1 MNPSSSTSYK
11 PVPDDEDSKRD
22 GVEDERTSSNGG
34 GVSLSQAFTHDNLSE
49 EVEIPEAKSD
59 VRFSFK
65 TLWAY
70 TGPGWLMSMAYL
82 DPGNLEADLQQGAYC
97 GYQILWVLF
106 WSTALG
112 WVLQVMAATLGV
124 VTGRDLATHCR
135 LSFSRPVSIALW
147 IMTEIAIIGSD
158 IQEVVGSAIAFKLLF
173 GLPLWAGTLIT
184 GLDTFT
190 FLGFHYFGIRK
201 LEAFF
206 CSLILVMCICFFI
219 NWGVAGTRTEDFL
232 FGWVVPTLNDYAVLQ
247 AVATLGAVIMP
258 HNIYL
263 HSALVLSR
271 KIDRSNPGKVRE
283 AIKYNAIES
292 AVALLVSFF
301 INAAIVVTFA
311 RGFFDRACSSSF
323 DTNYACV
330 DSRSLDSSSAA
341 PGSSSSCASKFS
353 GHGVCS
359 EIGLGSAGSALEKF
373 LGSSAK
379 YIWGCGLLASGQA
392 STMTG
397 TYAGQFVM
405 QGFLDIRVAAWL
417 RTMITRCVALG
428 PAILVALATAHDPN
442 LSDQIGEWLNILQ
455 SVQLPFALL
464 PVLILTSAPSVMG
477 PSFSNKFA
485 SKLIGWGG
493 ALVVFGINVYLIV
506 DFCWRDGSPV
516 PHSSWFRGGVIFF
529 LILYFIFI
537 VYVSFD
543 GIRNTARRSGGGA
556 ASADS
561 GAAAPGRSTV
571 EERQMENVLL
581 AIDEEIDG
589 GL

>member
-1 MNPSSSTSYK
+1 MSERKNSEYSELSVNNSHESS
-11 PVPDDEDSKRD
+11 VVLDRD
-22 GVEDERTSSNGG
+22 HIRSMADV
-34 GVSLSQAFTHDNLSE
+34 LAHDKIEE
-49 EVEIPEAKSD
+49 EVDIPETEA
-59 VRFSFK
+59 VWFSFR
-65 TLWAY
+65 TLWAF

-106 WSTALG
+106 WSTVLG

-135 LSFSRPVSIALW
+135 DHFSKPVSIALW
-147 IMTEIAIIGSD
+147 VMTELAIIGSD

-206 CSLILVMCICFFI
+206 CTLIFAMCVCFFI
-219 NWGVAGTRTEDFL
+219 NWGYAGSDGEKL
-232 FGWVVPTLNDYAVLQ
+232 MFGWAVPTLNDYVLLQ

-271 KIDRSNPGKVRE
+271 RVDRDSPAKVRE

-292 AVALLVSFF
+292 ALALLVSFF

-311 RGFFDRACSSSF
+311 EGFFNKECSSQF

-330 DSRSLDSSSAA
+330 DSRSDIPSDNYLSDPSPSSCTSKFDGHGLCANIGLSSA
-341 PGSSSSCASKFS
+341 GT
-353 GHGVCS
+353 
-359 EIGLGSAGSALEKF
+359 ALEGF
-373 LGSSAK
+373 LGKSAK
-379 YIWGCGLLASGQA
+379 YIWGFGVLASGQA

-405 QGFLDIRVAAWL
+405 QGFLDIKVAVWV
-417 RTMITRCVALG
+417 RTMLTRSVALG
-428 PAILVALATAHDPN
+428 PAMLVAILTANDSDLA
-442 LSDQIGEWLNILQ
+442 DQLGEWLNILQ

-464 PVLILTSAPSVMG
+464 PVLMLTNSSTIMGPFKNSTTTKFIGWTSAV
-477 PSFSNKFA
+477 
-485 SKLIGWGG
+485 
-493 ALVVFGINVYLIV
+493 VVFGINVYLIV
-506 DFCWRDGSPV
+506 SFCWDSSNPV
-516 PHSSWFRGGVIFF
+516 PDTAWFRGLVIMF
-529 LILYFIFI
+529 LVIYFLFI
-537 VYVSFD
+537 GYLTWD
-543 GIRNTARRSGGGA
+543 GLRKGGKPRNMSDR
-556 ASADS
+556 
-561 GAAAPGRSTV
+561 
-571 EERQMENVLL
+571 LL
-581 AIDEEIDG
+581 SEDFTQ
-589 GL
+589 

>member
-1 MNPSSSTSYK
+1 MLSSSKYSR
-11 PVPDDEDSKRD
+11 VSLQDDKEGEREGGISLAQALSHDK
-22 GVEDERTSSNGG
+22 VEDE
-34 GVSLSQAFTHDNLSE
+34 V
-49 EVEIPEAKSD
+49 D
-59 VRFSFK
+59 VPDEDPDVWFSFK

-106 WSTALG
+106 WSTVLG

-124 VTGRDLATHCR
+124 VTGNDLATHCR
-135 LSFSRPVSIALW
+135 LTFSRPVSIILW
-147 IMTEIAIIGSD
+147 IMTEIAIVGAD

-173 GLPLWAGTLIT
+173 NLPLWAGTLIT

-206 CSLILVMCICFFI
+206 CSLIFVMCVCFFV
-219 NWGVAGTRTEDFL
+219 NWGVAGTHTEPFL
-232 FGWVVPTLNDYAVLQ
+232 FGWVVPTLPDYVVLQ

-271 KIDRSNPGKVRE
+271 RVDRGRPAKVRE

-292 AVALLVSFF
+292 AIALLASFF

-311 RGFFDRACSSSF
+311 RGFFSRDCASQF

-330 DSRSLDSSSAA
+330 DSRSSNFDGQTAPSEVASCSSR
-341 PGSSSSCASKFS
+341 FD
-353 GHGVCS
+353 GHGVCA
-359 EIGLGSAGSALEKF
+359 EIGLGSAGSALENF
-373 LGSSAK
+373 LGNTAK

-405 QGFLDIRVAAWL
+405 QGFLNIQVAPWL
-417 RTMITRCVALG
+417 RTMITRTVALG
-428 PAILVALATAHDPN
+428 PALVVALATAHDPN
-442 LSDQIGEWLNILQ
+442 LTDQLGEWLNILQ
-455 SVQLPFALL
+455 SVQLPFALI
-464 PVLILTSAPSVMG
+464 PVIILTNTPEVMG
-477 PSFSNKFA
+477 AFVNKV
-485 SKLIGWGG
+485 STKIVGWTG
-493 ALVVFGINVYLIV
+493 ALMVFAVNVYLIV
-506 DFCWRDGSPV
+506 SFCWDKGSPV
-516 PHSSWFRGGVIFF
+516 PDEAWFKGLVITFLVIYFLFIAYVCVDGTRNASKRTNRDRETSLSGVVQNPE
-529 LILYFIFI
+529 L
-537 VYVSFD
+537 D
-543 GIRNTARRSGGGA
+543 GKNN
-556 ASADS
+556 DF
-561 GAAAPGRSTV
+561 
-571 EERQMENVLL
+571 
-581 AIDEEIDG
+581 
-589 GL
+589 

>member
-311 RGFFDRACSSSF
+311 RGFFD
-323 DTNYACV
+323 
-330 DSRSLDSSSAA
+330 L
-341 PGSSSSCASKFS
+341 
-353 GHGVCS
+353 CS

-537 VYVSFD
+537 D
-543 GIRNTARRSGGGA
+543 KMNGLLDL
-556 ASADS
+556 SA
-561 GAAAPGRSTV
+561 
-571 EERQMENVLL
+571 LL
-581 AIDEEIDG
+581 
-589 GL
+589 